1 VKGWGAIS
9 FSINLCPRT
18 FFGEEGEL
26 ARSNCGTAF
35 QAITLADYFVVG
47 EIIGSPGTGTRSPD
61 GVRPLAAP
69 VAGGGGNGFRVC
81 AIFVPTNQHSTQ

>member
-18 FFGEEGEL
+18 LFEEEGDL

-35 QAITLADYFVVG
+35 RAITLADYFVVVG

-69 VAGGGGNGFRVC
+69 VAGVVSHRV
-81 AIFVPTNQHSTQ
+81 V